1 MILRPYKDVDAKTIC
16 SWIKDEKGFYQW
28 SAATMGEYPL
38 TPQKLIEHYNTK
50 KDDTDYFVFCACD
63 DNGQVVGQLIMRY
76 PSADRQLIRFG
87 YIIVNSEIRGKGYGK
102 QMLSLAKEYAF
113 KMLGAKRVTL
123 GVFENNPAAIYCYR
137 AVGLKESGE
146 VNTYNINGEEW
157 KCIEMVAQADAL

>member
-50 KDDTDYFVFCACD
+50 KDDTNFFVFSACD

-76 PSADRQLIRFG
+76 PSADRELIRFG

-102 QMLSLAKEYAF
+102 LLFEHIENE
-113 KMLGAKRVTL
+113 VTL